1 MEPRAGAGELVSLQ
15 KEEDG
20 VAIIEFNNPPANTFS
35 YDMMHQ
41 LDEAILRV
49 RFDESI
55 NIVVL
60 RGAGEKFFCSGADV
74 KLLYEY
80 SSDRLYYFCLHI
92 HETLARMENT
102 PKLFIAALNG
112 HTVGGGLEIAM
123 ACDMRLAK
131 KGGGV
136 IGLPEAKL
144 GVLPGSGGTQRLPRL
159 IGKARA
165 LELMVKGQT
174 ISFEEGESIGL
185 VNEVI
190 KADGF
195 MDRVMDYARSFA
207 LPGTAVRA
215 IGNMKRAIQT
225 GVEASLSD
233 GLALERELQLQLFQ
247 SQDAREGVSAFLE
260 KRTPEF
266 KGI

>member
-131 KGGGV
+131 KGGG
-136 IGLPEAKL
+136 GHRPSRSQARRAAGFRRDPAAAPAHWE
-144 GVLPGSGGTQRLPRL
+144 GPGPGAHGQR
-159 IGKARA
+159 
-165 LELMVKGQT
+165 
-174 ISFEEGESIGL
+174 
-185 VNEVI
+185 
-190 KADGF
+190 AD
-195 MDRVMDYARSFA
+195 D
-207 LPGTAVRA
+207 
-215 IGNMKRAIQT
+215 
-225 GVEASLSD
+225 
-233 GLALERELQLQLFQ
+233 
-247 SQDAREGVSAFLE
+247 FL
-260 KRTPEF
+260 
-266 KGI
+266 